1 MERTYCGHC
10 YLYYGRP
17 VPKYSSGGTPAKK
30 KKKKGQKKGRSSY
43 SRSGSLATLNDPS
56 RKDEDNKKHPVPQS
70 FTTAFDAAMSTIQ
83 SLPQAAAYDLCFDS
97 NASPV
102 MQILLLYSEDK
113 NAVDSLAKHL
123 LDWKEFEALNTK
135 LATLGESDD
144 EKMSSLSGTIHKW
157 LDEMIQGRSS
167 SHVIEAMLLR
177 LEGVFRYAFSKC
189 FIGRLSKYSQLPS
202 ANFVVQQLLA
212 CLRVKSQVAIC
223 VKELVIVIPEILG
236 SRTCLGVVWRLLE
249 CCIAHGTKGKD
260 VCRALIQAASSS
272 NRDVVESLLG
282 LTLGTTNVKSTGED
296 KESHPHASSSGDSS
310 AKTKRALYVD
320 IAGARVIQQLL
331 RLHFAICRPILQ
343 SIVDLP
349 SRTLQLWQ
357 KILLQAVL

>member
-1 MERTYCGHC
+1 MVRRNDT
-10 YLYYGRP
+10 
-17 VPKYSSGGTPAKK
+17 
-30 KKKKGQKKGRSSY
+30 RSEQQPRNRSDA
-43 SRSGSLATLNDPS
+43 SR
-56 RKDEDNKKHPVPQS
+56 
-70 FTTAFDAAMSTIQ
+70 
-83 SLPQAAAYDLCFDS
+83 C
-97 NASPV
+97 
-102 MQILLLYSEDK
+102 
-113 NAVDSLAKHL
+113 
-123 LDWKEFEALNTK
+123 
-135 LATLGESDD
+135 
-144 EKMSSLSGTIHKW
+144 
-157 LDEMIQGRSS
+157 
-167 SHVIEAMLLR
+167 
-177 LEGVFRYAFSKC
+177 LEGFFDTLFQKC

-223 VKELVIVIPEILG
+223 VKELVVVIPEILG

-320 IAGARVIQQLL
+320 IAGARVIQQFYGSILPYAAQ
-331 RLHFAICRPILQ
+331 FCR
-343 SIVDLP
+343 
-349 SRTLQLWQ
+349 
-357 KILLQAVL
+357 VL